1 MIGGGYYTITGEW
14 NADVVLAG
22 LPYAL
27 GTTAIIFGKHID
39 KLEAD
44 RKRGIHT
51 LPVLLGEKAARY
63 AVLGTMVLQ
72 YLLVA
77 YLVLAGFFTPAMLVV
92 FLSLYGFFK
101 LMIPVYRSPRPATM
115 PREYRADVWPL
126 WYVAFAFL
134 HNRRFGTL
142 FMLGLVVEVV
152 LNVSGS
158 T

>member
-1 MIGGGYYTITGEW
+1 
-14 NADVVLAG
+14 
-22 LPYAL
+22 L
-27 GTTAIIFGKHID
+27 GTTTIIFGKHID

-44 RKRGIHT
+44 MERGIRT

-63 AVLGTMVLQ
+63 AVLGIMVLQ

-77 YLVLAGFFTPAMLVV
+77 YLVLTGFFTPVMLVV

-101 LMIPVYRSPRPATM
+101 LMIPVYRSPTPATM
-115 PREYRADVWPL
+115 PRKYRADVWPL

-134 HNRRFGTL
+134 HNRRYGAL
-142 FMLGLVVEVV
+142 FVLGLVVEVV